1 MMRMRMVR
9 ERREERRNRVWE
21 VGVMGRTG
29 MGGGCLVVGVDLIS
43 SWRRAR
49 IWRLAEDEHLR
60 C

>member
-1 MMRMRMVR
+1 MVR